1 MEIAEACPFVTGTSS
16 PRLCF
21 LVPRTSNS
29 ASHVAE
35 PTKNFMPAKGASMK
49 RFFILIAL
57 MCAATFAA
65 AQKADAAFVVGG
77 SFVSDTKET
86 FLTPSLTLSDTVK
99 TDHHLFLEGEL
110 GVRLLNAHLASLS
123 LELPVA
129 GMTSQ
134 KLTLASTPGIVVDNL
149 STLFI
154 TPGFRLKLL
163 PISPI
168 SPWVSIGG
176 GWARYSLDSGTQTN
190 KGALEYGGGLD
201 FKTGLPLL
209 GFRAEVRD
217 FVTGDPNFGVP
228 SVIAGNTSGMHH
240 HNILAGG
247 GIVLR
252 F

>member
-1 MEIAEACPFVTGTSS
+1 
-16 PRLCF
+16 
-21 LVPRTSNS
+21 
-29 ASHVAE
+29 
-35 PTKNFMPAKGASMK
+35 MK
-49 RFFILIAL
+49 RFSILIAL
-57 MCAATFAA
+57 LCASTFAA

-86 FLTPSLTLSDTVK
+86 FLAPSLTLSDTVK

-110 GVRLLNAHLASLS
+110 GVRLLNAHVASLS
-123 LELPVA
+123 VELPVA

-134 KLTLASTPGIVVDNL
+134 KLTLASTPGTVVDHL
-149 STLFI
+149 STVFI

-168 SPWVSIGG
+168 SPWVSVGG
-176 GWARYSLDSGTQTN
+176 GWAHYSLDTVGTTQN
-190 KGALEYGGGLD
+190 KGAIQYGGGLD

-217 FVTGDPNFGVP
+217 FVTGDPNFGIA
-228 SVIAGNTSGMHH
+228 SVVAGNNGGLHH

>member
-1 MEIAEACPFVTGTSS
+1 
-16 PRLCF
+16 
-21 LVPRTSNS
+21 
-29 ASHVAE
+29 
-35 PTKNFMPAKGASMK
+35 MK
-49 RFFILIAL
+49 RFSILIAL
-57 MCAATFAA
+57 LFCASTFVL
-65 AQKADAAFVVGG
+65 AQKADVAVVVGG
-77 SFVSDTKET
+77 SFVSNTKET
-86 FLTPSLTLSDTVK
+86 FLPPSTTTFDTVK

-110 GVRLLNAHLASLS
+110 GVRLLNAHVASLS

-129 GMTSQ
+129 GITSQ
-134 KLTLASTPGIVVDNL
+134 KITRASTPSTVVDNL
-149 STLFI
+149 STIFI

-168 SPWVSIGG
+168 SPWVSVGG
-176 GWARYSLDSGTQTN
+176 GWARYSLDSGLKTN
-190 KGALEYGGGLD
+190 KGAIEYGGGLD

-217 FVTGDPNFGVP
+217 FVTGDPNFGVG
-228 SVIAGNTSGMHH
+228 SVIAGNNSGLHH

>member
-1 MEIAEACPFVTGTSS
+1 
-16 PRLCF
+16 
-21 LVPRTSNS
+21 
-29 ASHVAE
+29 
-35 PTKNFMPAKGASMK
+35 MK
-49 RFFILIAL
+49 RFSILIVL
-57 MCAATFAA
+57 LCASSFAM

-77 SFVSDTKET
+77 SFVSDTNGT
-86 FLTPSLTLSDTVK
+86 VLTVPTTVH
-99 TDHHLFLEGEL
+99 TDHHLFLEGAL

-123 LELPVA
+123 LEVPVA

-134 KLTLASTPGIVVDNL
+134 KLTLASTPGTVVDNL
-149 STLFI
+149 STVFI

-163 PISPI
+163 PVSPI

-176 GWARYSLDSGTQTN
+176 GWARYSLNTAGTTEN
-190 KGALEYGGGLD
+190 KGALQFGGGLD
-201 FKTGLPLL
+201 FKTGLPVL

-217 FVTGDPNFGVP
+217 FLTGVP
-228 SVIAGNTSGMHH
+228 TFNSGFLTATGLHH

>member
-1 MEIAEACPFVTGTSS
+1 
-16 PRLCF
+16 
-21 LVPRTSNS
+21 
-29 ASHVAE
+29 
-35 PTKNFMPAKGASMK
+35 MK
-49 RFFILIAL
+49 RFFVFIAL
-57 MCAATFAA
+57 LCASTFAA

-86 FLTPSLTLSDTVK
+86 FLAPSLTFTDTVK

-110 GVRLLNAHLASLS
+110 GVRLLNAHVASLS
-123 LELPVA
+123 VELPIA
-129 GMTSQ
+129 GITSQ
-134 KLTLASTPGIVVDNL
+134 KLTLASTPGTVVDNL
-149 STLFI
+149 STIFI
-154 TPGFRLKLL
+154 TPGLRLKLL
-163 PISPI
+163 PVSPI

-176 GWARYSLDSGTQTN
+176 GWAHYSLDTANTTQN
-190 KGALEYGGGLD
+190 KAALQYGGGLD

-217 FVTGDPNFGVP
+217 FVTGDPDFGLF
-228 SVIAGNTSGMHH
+228 STNSGFHH

>member
-1 MEIAEACPFVTGTSS
+1 
-16 PRLCF
+16 
-21 LVPRTSNS
+21 
-29 ASHVAE
+29 
-35 PTKNFMPAKGASMK
+35 MK
-49 RFFILIAL
+49 RFSILCAL
-57 MCAATFAA
+57 LCASTFAA

-86 FLTPSLTLSDTVK
+86 FLAPSLTLTDTVK

-110 GVRLLNAHLASLS
+110 GVRLLNAHVASLS
-123 LELPVA
+123 LEVPVA

-134 KLTLASTPGIVVDNL
+134 KLTLASTPGTVVDNL
-149 STLFI
+149 STVFI

-168 SPWVSIGG
+168 SPWVSVGG
-176 GWARYSLDSGTQTN
+176 GWAHYSLKTLGTTEN
-190 KGALEYGGGLD
+190 KGAIQYGGGLD

-217 FVTGDPNFGVP
+217 FVTGDPNFGVG
-228 SVIAGNTSGMHH
+228 SVIAGNDSGFHH
-240 HNILAGG
+240 HNILVGG